1 MRTSRSRVFQ
11 KASSTEAAVVRRK
24 KRGPKDL
31 ELKKVVEGDVAADA
45 VVGEYDTEEGEG
57 EEEEVEGV
65 AEEALC
71 WENGRGDVDADARW
85 HEERWLVGWVD
96 MMEY

>member
-1 MRTSRSRVFQ
+1 
-11 KASSTEAAVVRRK
+11 VVRRK

-65 AEEALC
+65 AEEALVL
-71 WENGRGDVDADARW
+71 G
-85 HEERWLVGWVD
+85 ERSW
-96 MMEY
+96 